1 MKQRTT
7 TILYVS
13 AFVAFAL
20 ILSYG
25 VAYSNFLNINTTVIS
40 TDASLRDAMSA
51 KDKLISLQKT
61 ISGSK
66 ADIQKINGM
75 FVSNDGVAGF
85 LQQVESIANTSGL
98 SHSLSPDIQQD
109 GDLSPYQQ
117 ELLKVTLTTTGSWVG
132 TLRFLNLLEN
142 LPYKI
147 AFTSISI
154 QAGDKTKNGNAVWTS
169 NFQFTVVK
177 NK

>member
-7 TILYVS
+7 TILYIS
-13 AFVAFAL
+13 ALVTFSLAL
-20 ILSYG
+20 CYG
-25 VAYSNFLNINTTVIS
+25 VAYSNFLSINTAVIS
-40 TDASLRDAMSA
+40 TGASLSDAVSA
-51 KDKLISLQKT
+51 KDKLVSLQKT
-61 ISGSK
+61 ISSSK

-85 LQQVESIANTSGL
+85 LQQIESLANSSGL
-98 SHSLSPDIQQD
+98 SHSLSPDIQQN
-109 GDLSPYQQ
+109 GELSPYQQ

-132 TLRFLNLLEN
+132 TFRFLNQLEN

-147 AFTSISI
+147 AFSSISM
-154 QAGDKTKNGNAVWTS
+154 QAGDKAKNGSTVWTT
-169 NFQFTVVK
+169 NFQFTAVK